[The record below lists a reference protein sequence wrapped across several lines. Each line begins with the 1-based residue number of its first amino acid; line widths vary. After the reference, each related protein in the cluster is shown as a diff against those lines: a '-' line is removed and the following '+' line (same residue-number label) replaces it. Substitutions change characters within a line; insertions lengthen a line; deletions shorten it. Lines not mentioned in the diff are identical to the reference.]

1 MKHHGKLAC
10 YDVLERFG
18 MSEIGGWFNVKTEE
32 FKRCKEF
39 IYIVGVKK
47 DSFLRR
53 RLGKRSRVAYI
64 KVRKIQSNLHVGVE
78 WKLAVTYYFCIV
90 HLLGNWELLFEH
102 VWGQLVDATIS
113 E

>member
-47 DSFLRR
+47 DFLFVQ
-53 RLGKRSRVAYI
+53 KA
-64 KVRKIQSNLHVGVE
+64 
-78 WKLAVTYYFCIV
+78 W
-90 HLLGNWELLFEH
+90 
-102 VWGQLVDATIS
+102 
-113 E
+113 